1 MLSVFLFSLS
11 LLGTALVSLGW
22 QSVLSLTEDVGRKT
36 RSVQFV
42 DGAAAEYVVGSVA
55 ILERDT
61 SLSSRRGQIRTASTK
76 DRILPDKACRKGDL

>member
-1 MLSVFLFSLS
+1 MLFVFLFS

-36 RSVQFV
+36 RSVQFE

-55 ILERDT
+55 ILLLRLSVT
-61 SLSSRRGQIRTASTK
+61 SLFSVLAAWA
-76 DRILPDKACRKGDL
+76 DPYCHHKG